1 MVGQRILQE
10 LNNLQWSQQKLA
22 DELQISK
29 QVMGKILKGDKNTN
43 ILEIRQIADILK
55 VPVEQLLEPIEKEE
69 YIVESVEEDVVPV
82 FMGKVTSQVGKE
94 GLTKAFRIIELITDY
109 QDLYEDKNKVRNRIV
124 SFEGISPAKECE
136 RNV

>member
-1 MVGQRILQE
+1 
-10 LNNLQWSQQKLA
+10 
-22 DELQISK
+22 
-29 QVMGKILKGDKNTN
+29 MGKILKGDKNTN